1 MQHRQFN
8 TPYSSVTLPAI
19 DAINTPLVKNNEW
32 RLDELNLRISSRI
45 YPDVVI
51 PSSIDPRAIETR
63 QTVLGKS
70 TDPRNL
76 LKPIDIVQYPVA
88 NSSVSD
94 NFIPGDKGEPN
105 WFLSNIDT
113 ETILRNQC
121 FALQKGGVAPQA
133 TYMPSSNSE
142 LYRTTL
148 PFNTRPVEQPF
159 PLLFE
164 KTQFRR
170 NQRVPAK
177 GGVDE
182 RNNYIAGT
190 YQRELYRGKMGIGH
204 HIDDDRI
211 FYNID
216 RASLSRPFNG

>member
-1 MQHRQFN
+1 MQKAQFN
-8 TPYSSVTLPAI
+8 ILPSI
-19 DAINTPLVKNNEW
+19 TTPLVKNNEW
-32 RLDELNLRISSRI
+32 HLDELNLRLSSRI
-45 YPDVVI
+45 YPDYVV
-51 PSSIDPRAIETR
+51 PLSIDPRAIETR

-70 TDPRNL
+70 TDPRNVL
-76 LKPIDIVQYPVA
+76 PSVDIVRYPVA
-88 NSSVSD
+88 NSSVAD
-94 NFIPGDKGEPN
+94 NFIAGDRGEPN
-105 WFLSNIDT
+105 WFLSNINT

-133 TYMPSSNSE
+133 TYIPASNSE
-142 LYRTTL
+142 LYRTFL
-148 PFNTRPVEQPF
+148 PVNMRPVEQPF
-159 PLLFE
+159 PHLFE

-170 NQRVPAK
+170 NPRAPKTANK
-177 GGVDE
+177 WDIDA

-204 HIDDDRI
+204 HIDDDRV